1 MTIAELHQK
10 FIKKEISP
18 LEVTKKYL
26 KNIESKDKDIHAFL
40 TLTSEIALNQAKE
53 AEKRFI
59 EESDPE
65 RISLLCGVPCAI
77 KDNILIEDIRC
88 TAASK
93 ILENY
98 IAPYSA
104 TVIEKLKKEGAVILG
119 KTNMDEFAMGASTET
134 SAFGPTKNP
143 IDKNRVPGGS
153 SGGSAAAVAADFC
166 QFALGS
172 DTGGSIRQPASFCGI
187 IGLKPTYGAVS
198 RYGLIAMASSLD
210 QIGPLAKNVEDAEL
224 IFKAIKGKDPLD
236 STSVDSKF
244 SIAESCEAGRGVK
257 RGKTSLNSNFQFSNL
272 RVGIPKEYFIEG
284 IEDGVRK
291 EIEKGIKKFEKLGAK
306 IETISLPHTLYAL
319 ADYYL
324 LMPSEVS
331 SNMARYDGIRYG
343 KSKIKNQKS
352 KIETCNGKA
361 RWKKRTKFSS
371 PSKNLMDVY
380 FKTRGKY
387 FGREVKRRIVLG
399 TFALSAGYYDKYYL
413 KARTVRELIKKD
425 FEDAFQKID
434 LILAP
439 VAPTV
444 AFKIGEKIDDPLKMY
459 LSDIF
464 TVGPSL
470 AGVPALSLPCGFFNN
485 MPVGLQIIGKPFGEE
500 IIFEAAK
507 EFEKTV

>member
-59 EESDPE
+59 EESNPE

-104 TVIEKLKKEGAVILG
+104 TVIEKLKKEGVVILG

-244 SIAESCEAGRGVK
+244 SIAESCEAGR
-257 RGKTSLNSNFQFSNL
+257 
-272 RVGIPKEYFIEG
+272 
-284 IEDGVRK
+284 
-291 EIEKGIKKFEKLGAK
+291 
-306 IETISLPHTLYAL
+306 
-319 ADYYL
+319 
-324 LMPSEVS
+324 
-331 SNMARYDGIRYG
+331 
-343 KSKIKNQKS
+343 
-352 KIETCNGKA
+352 
-361 RWKKRTKFSS
+361 
-371 PSKNLMDVY
+371 
-380 FKTRGKY
+380 
-387 FGREVKRRIVLG
+387 
-399 TFALSAGYYDKYYL
+399 
-413 KARTVRELIKKD
+413 
-425 FEDAFQKID
+425 
-434 LILAP
+434 
-439 VAPTV
+439 
-444 AFKIGEKIDDPLKMY
+444 
-459 LSDIF
+459 
-464 TVGPSL
+464 
-470 AGVPALSLPCGFFNN
+470 
-485 MPVGLQIIGKPFGEE
+485 
-500 IIFEAAK
+500 EA
-507 EFEKTV
+507 